1 MRVKNLSSFTRFAK
15 AAEKCRYK
23 NDFHF
28 DLVQCDRAM
37 TMGGDMKINAQCWL
51 NIFEK
56 LSDEDI
62 QAYVRH
68 DYRPGDLDPFRKPR
82 KGK

>member
-1 MRVKNLSSFTRFAK
+1 MSSFTRFAK

-56 LSDEDI
+56 LSDMI
-62 QAYVRH
+62 TVQATLTHSANRERGN
-68 DYRPGDLDPFRKPR
+68 RPCFSII
-82 KGK
+82 

>member
-1 MRVKNLSSFTRFAK
+1 MSSFTRFAK

-51 NIFEK
+51 NIFEE

-82 KGK
+82 KRK

>member
-1 MRVKNLSSFTRFAK
+1 MSSFTRFAK

-23 NDFHF
+23 NDFYF

-68 DYRPGDLDPFRKPR
+68 DYRPGDLDPFRKLR